1 MNHLAAAVLLHLGG
15 KPVDEKGIKDVIL
28 AGGGKAD
35 DAQIK
40 KIVEKL
46 KGKDVLKFAKENLG
60 KVSTGGS
67 SAPVEAKKEEKKEEK
82 KDDKKGADAKKGGDK
97 KAEKKP
103 EPEPEEDDMPMGLF

>member
-15 KPVDEKGIKDVIL
+15 KPVDEKGIKDVIT

-60 KVSTGGS
+60 KVSGGS